1 MWFLYIYAYDICVY
15 IILVSLNGYEDNG
28 LMALCIMDIHPYLSI
43 YSFKGFTWHDVL
55 GWIQSSDQVS

>member
-1 MWFLYIYAYDICVY
+1 MRVY

-28 LMALCIMDIHPYLSI
+28 LMAMCIMDIHPYLSI

-55 GWIQSSDQVS
+55 G